1 MSAVIYTNQASLMAQ
16 KGLLGAQSSLA
27 NSVERLSSGLRINRA
42 KDDAAGLGVGE
53 NLQKQLNGAKQ
64 GLMNL
69 NDAISMSQT
78 AEGALSAVAAVA
90 QRMITL
96 ATQGANDTMSQDQR
110 KSIAYEIDKLR
121 TSIQDMGKRTKYTD
135 TVLFAS
141 KEMYIQA
148 SNNAADRI
156 TVDKD
161 ALAGISVDTNFVK
174 AFDGGSPIEL
184 PAVTITNGIFTIPIN
199 TDMVAGQY
207 VIGKGIPPGTKID
220 SIVVSG
226 QNEQTV
232 KLSNTT
238 ISTAQAKTVDLSL
251 KISPVKLSAVTIT
264 AGVFTI
270 PSNTD
275 VVVGQ
280 DVIGDNIPL
289 GTKIESI
296 VVSGQNEQTVTLS
309 NLTIS
314 TAQATTVDLTLTT
327 STAELS
333 AVAITN
339 GVFKVPTNSNMV
351 VGQYVNGAG
360 IPAGTRIQ
368 SIVDS
373 GQNEQTVT
381 LSDLTFSTDP
391 AETVDLTL
399 KTNPKG
405 TDQLKLGNVD
415 DLVAGQTIW
424 GTGIPE
430 GTTVLEVDKIN
441 KRVILSSVL
450 TDDAGGSYT
459 ANIGGAHTSTS
470 GADLSTKISSLMNAI
485 GTPTGL
491 TSDLFRDIQA
501 KTATYLNDI
510 TYQRGQLGAVQNQL
524 EFTISNLTEFS
535 NNLAASRSRVMDT
548 DYAAETANLT
558 KGQILQQASTAML
571 AQANQMPNVILSL
584 LK

>member
-174 AFDGGSPIEL
+174 PL
-184 PAVTITNGIFTIPIN
+184 
-199 TDMVAGQY
+199 
-207 VIGKGIPPGTKID
+207 GT
-220 SIVVSG
+220 
-226 QNEQTV
+226 
-232 KLSNTT
+232 
-238 ISTAQAKTVDLSL
+238 STASITA
-251 KISPVKLSAVTIT
+251 ATIT
-264 AGVFTI
+264 AGVFTTT
-270 PSNTD
+270 NQD
-275 VVVGQ
+275 LQVG
-280 DVIGDNIPL
+280 DP
-289 GTKIESI
+289 
-296 VVSGQNEQTVTLS
+296 VSGT
-309 NLTIS
+309 
-314 TAQATTVDLTLTT
+314 
-327 STAELS
+327 
-333 AVAITN
+333 
-339 GVFKVPTNSNMV
+339 
-351 VGQYVNGAG
+351 G
-360 IPAGTRIQ
+360 IPDGVTIK
-368 SIVDS
+368 SITPGATPTDPV
-373 GQNEQTVT
+373 TVT
-381 LSDLTFSTDP
+381 LSDVSIAKASSTSLTVKTSGYRGSNELVMADVTN
-391 AETVDLTL
+391 L
-399 KTNPKG
+399 KVG
-405 TDQLKLGNVD
+405 H
-415 DLVAGQTIW
+415 TIW
-424 GTGIPE
+424 GKGITE
-430 GTTVLEVDKIN
+430 GTTITNIDATN
-441 KRVILSSVL
+441 KVVTLSNILNE
-450 TDDAGGSYT
+450 DASGSYT
-459 ANIGGAHTSTS
+459 ANIGGAHTSTN
-470 GADLSTKISSLMNAI
+470 GTALSTSITSLMDAI